1 MQTPTDYMQT
11 KYTLLQNLTACTLN
25 TDLLA
30 IVRVQLRF
38 PQAVE
43 HENQGDEQLCHVVG
57 VHNGLTTGLFLGSQL
72 FVDILQ
78 PLQDILVA
86 QRTQGNMLN
95 EGRVAEVEQ
104 TGLQALYQ
112 RPWLELD
119 LFPMFPEFDNCALRG
134 QHAVAVLV
142 AVHWVL
148 EALPKVQT

>member
-1 MQTPTDYMQT
+1 MP
-11 KYTLLQNLTACTLN
+11 
-25 TDLLA
+25 
-30 IVRVQLRF
+30 RRWR
-38 PQAVE
+38 PQWAD
-43 HENQGDEQLCHVVG
+43 HESFSWFSILCQYSPAPP
-57 VHNGLTTGLFLGSQL
+57 GS
-72 FVDILQ
+72 
-78 PLQDILVA
+78 LVA
-86 QRTQGNMLN
+86 QRKQGNMLN

-119 LFPMFPEFDNCALRG
+119 LFPMFSEFDNCALRG

>member
-1 MQTPTDYMQT
+1 MR
-11 KYTLLQNLTACTLN
+11 TACTLN

-57 VHNGLTTGLFLGSQL
+57 VYNGLTTGLFLGSQL
-72 FVDILQ
+72 FVHMLQ
-78 PLQDILVA
+78 PLQDLLVA
-86 QRTQGNMLN
+86 QRKQGNMLN
-95 EGRVAEVEQ
+95 EGRVTEVEQ

-119 LFPMFPEFDNCALRG
+119 LFPMLPEFDNCALRG
-134 QHAVAVLV
+134 QHADAMLI
-142 AVHWVL
+142 AVHRVL